1 MTTIVVKD
9 REMFCDSL
17 ATLGDFIV
25 DYDVIKI
32 EKINGYL
39 VGAAGR
45 WSSCLA
51 FREWYRGIQSIT
63 TAAEAFPEAAQN
75 MVYPEPGCDDDLSF
89 NALILDPEGVLTVFE
104 GNYAAYT
111 IDQSYFAIGSGG
123 EYATCVMDAEVDGHK
138 ATEVAMKRDVNSGG
152 NIYRISLDDDI
163 IMRNGEPVEIEEE
176 VDE

>member
-17 ATLGDFIV
+17 TTSGNFADSDNT
-25 DYDVIKI
+25 IKI
-32 EKINGYL
+32 EKINGHL

-51 FREWYRGIQSIT
+51 FREWYHGIQSVVI
-63 TAAEAFPEAAQN
+63 AAEAFPEAAQN

-89 NALILDPEGVLTVFE
+89 NALILDTDGILTMFE

-111 IDQSYFAIGSGG
+111 IDQSYYAIGSGG
-123 EYATCVMDAEVDGHK
+123 EHAICVMDAGVDGHK
-138 ATEVAMKRDVNSGG
+138 ATEVAIKRDVYSGG

-163 IMRNGEPVEIEEE
+163 ITMNGEPMETEGG